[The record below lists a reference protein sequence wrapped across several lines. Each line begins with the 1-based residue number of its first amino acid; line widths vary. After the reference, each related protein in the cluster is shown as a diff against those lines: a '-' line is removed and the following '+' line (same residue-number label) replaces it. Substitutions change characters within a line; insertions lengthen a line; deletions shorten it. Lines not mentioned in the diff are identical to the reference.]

1 MGPHCKTALLKT
13 LFFLFL
19 LGVTSCG
26 SDNEEE
32 DKTEKFGSAEIS
44 ATAQSYSAIKTESAI
59 EISGKVS
66 FDLISFNTAGTALDF
81 NKKIISP
88 AKGIV
93 VEALNRFGSI
103 ITSTTT
109 NEKGE
114 YSLEVIQNTDVKI
127 RVSAKMIMTGNANW
141 NVQVSDNTE
150 LIANKHPL
158 YISESSLFFT
168 SQDATKDF
176 HLPAVSNGLKNGVSS
191 SAPFAILDAV
201 YDAIQTVVAVDP
213 NITFPPLELHW
224 SSDNSVNSGCWTDGN
239 IGTSFYLKIIDDNT
253 SNCLSYLDVGP
264 YKDKI
269 YILGRIDTD
278 EFDRHV
284 IIHEWG
290 HYFEQNFS
298 RSDSSGGAHSP
309 YEKLDLN
316 LAFSEGW
323 SNALAAI
330 VTQDTI
336 YKDSIGNTSYES
348 LDIESRNFQNS
359 GWYSEASIHEIIY
372 DIYDSDSESH
382 DDISVGFEPIYSTL
396 TSANFINNDYQAN
409 IYSFA
414 EILKKQLSQP
424 ERLKVDNLMNAEQI
438 FGVGFEASGEI
449 NDGGI
454 ESTLPIYKT
463 IYANSGPEV
472 LCLYN
477 EYGTSNTLGNVKYVI
492 FEPQL
497 EENYLI
503 SLAIVDANK
512 QHGFALSVIKSGSIV
527 SLKNTDSNLDHQL
540 NLSANKY
547 IFRIEANPPT
557 NFFGNYCFNLQVKTI

>member
-1 MGPHCKTALLKT
+1 MNHHCKSILSKIHIVILILGITAC
-13 LFFLFL
+13 
-19 LGVTSCG
+19 GGGNNTST
-26 SDNEEE
+26 SES
-32 DKTEKFGSAEIS
+32 K
-44 ATAQSYSAIKTESAI
+44 IKV
-59 EISGKVS
+59 SGKVS
-66 FDLISFNTAGTALDF
+66 FKLISFNTAGTALDF

-93 VEALNRFGSI
+93 VEAINTAG
-103 ITSTTT
+103 ITIANGTT

-114 YSLEVIQNTDVKI
+114 YSLEVNQNTDVKI

-141 NVQVSDNTE
+141 NVQVSDNTN
-150 LIANKHPL
+150 LIAKKHPL

-176 HLPAVSNGLKNGVSS
+176 DLPAGSNGLENGVSS

-201 YDAIQTVVAVDP
+201 YDAIQTVVAIDP
-213 NITFPPLELHW
+213 NTTFPPLEIHW
-224 SSDNSVNSGCWTDGN
+224 SPNNNASQGCWTDGD
-239 IGTSFYLKIIDDNT
+239 IVTSFYLKIIDDNT
-253 SNCLSYLDVGP
+253 SNCRSNLDVGQ

-278 EFDRHV
+278 EYDRHV

-290 HYFEQNFS
+290 HYFEENFS
-298 RSDSSGGAHSP
+298 RSDSRGGAHSP
-309 YEKLDLN
+309 YEKTDLN

-330 VTQDTI
+330 VTQDYI
-336 YKDSIGNTSYES
+336 YKDSIGDTSYES
-348 LDIESRNFQNS
+348 LNIESGNFQNS

-372 DIYDSDSESH
+372 DIYDSNSESH

-414 EILKKQLSQP
+414 EILKNQLSQP

-438 FGVGFEASGEI
+438 FGVGSDASDEI

-454 ESTLPIYKT
+454 ESTLPIYET
-463 IYANSGPEV
+463 IYANSGPKV

-497 EENYLI
+497 AEKYLI

>member
-1 MGPHCKTALLKT
+1 MNHHCKSILSKIHIVILI
-13 LFFLFL
+13 
-19 LGVTSCG
+19 LGLIACGGGNNTST
-26 SDNEEE
+26 SES
-32 DKTEKFGSAEIS
+32 K
-44 ATAQSYSAIKTESAI
+44 IK
-59 EISGKVS
+59 ISGKVS

-81 NKKIISP
+81 NKKNISP

-93 VEALNRFGSI
+93 VEAINTSG
-103 ITSTTT
+103 ITIANGTT

-114 YSLEVIQNTDVKI
+114 YSLEVNQNTDVKI

-141 NVQVSDNTE
+141 NVQVSDNTN

-176 HLPAVSNGLKNGVSS
+176 YLPAGSNGLENGVSS

-224 SSDNSVNSGCWTDGN
+224 SSDNNTNQGCWTDGD
-239 IGTSFYLKIIDDNT
+239 IVTSFYLKLIDDNT
-253 SNCLSYLDVGP
+253 SNCLSYLNVGP

-348 LDIESRNFQNS
+348 LDIESGNFQNS

-372 DIYDSDSESH
+372 DIYDLDSESH

>member
-1 MGPHCKTALLKT
+1 MNHHCKSILSKIHIVILI
-13 LFFLFL
+13 
-19 LGVTSCG
+19 LGLIACGGGNNTST
-26 SDNEEE
+26 SES
-32 DKTEKFGSAEIS
+32 K
-44 ATAQSYSAIKTESAI
+44 IK
-59 EISGKVS
+59 ISGKVS

-81 NKKIISP
+81 NKKNISP

-93 VEALNRFGSI
+93 VEAINTSG
-103 ITSTTT
+103 ITIADGTT

-114 YSLEVIQNTDVKI
+114 YSLEVNQNTDVKI

-141 NVQVSDNTE
+141 NVQVSDNTN
-150 LIANKHPL
+150 LIDKKHPL

-176 HLPAVSNGLKNGVSS
+176 YLPAGSNGLENGVSS

-201 YDAIQTVVAVDP
+201 YDAIQTVVAIDP
-213 NITFPPLELHW
+213 NTTFPPLEIHW
-224 SSDNSVNSGCWTDGN
+224 SPNNNASQGCWTDGD
-239 IGTSFYLKIIDDNT
+239 IVTSFYLKIIDDNT
-253 SNCLSYLDVGP
+253 SNCRSNLDVGQ

-278 EFDRHV
+278 EYDRHV

-290 HYFEQNFS
+290 HYFEENFS
-298 RSDSSGGAHSP
+298 RSDSIGGLHSP
-309 YEKLDLN
+309 SKKLDLN

-336 YKDSIGNTSYES
+336 YKDSIGDNSYES
-348 LDIESRNFQNS
+348 FDIESGGFNNN
-359 GWYSEASIHEIIY
+359 GWYSEASIQEIIY
-372 DIYDSDSESH
+372 DIYDSDTENH

-414 EILKKQLSQP
+414 GILKNQLSQP

-438 FGVGFEASGEI
+438 FGVGIEASGEI

-454 ESTLPIYKT
+454 ESTLPIYET

-497 EENYLI
+497 AEKYLI

-512 QHGFALSVIKSGSIV
+512 QHGFDLSVIKSGNTV
-527 SLKNTDSNLDHQL
+527 SSKKTYGNLDHRI

-547 IFRIEANPPT
+547 IFRIEAHPPT
-557 NFFGNYCFNLQVKTI
+557 NFSGNYCFNLQVRTI

>member
-1 MGPHCKTALLKT
+1 MNHHCKSILSKIHIVILI
-13 LFFLFL
+13 
-19 LGVTSCG
+19 LGLIACGGGNNTST
-26 SDNEEE
+26 SES
-32 DKTEKFGSAEIS
+32 K
-44 ATAQSYSAIKTESAI
+44 IK
-59 EISGKVS
+59 ISGKVS

-81 NKKIISP
+81 NKKNISP

-93 VEALNRFGSI
+93 VEAINTSG
-103 ITSTTT
+103 ITIANGTT

-114 YSLEVIQNTDVKI
+114 YSLEVNQNTDVKI

-141 NVQVSDNTE
+141 NVQVSDNTN

-176 HLPAVSNGLKNGVSS
+176 YLPAGSNGLENGVSS

-224 SSDNSVNSGCWTDGN
+224 SSDNNTNQGCWTDGD
-239 IGTSFYLKIIDDNT
+239 IVTSFYLKLIDDNT
-253 SNCLSYLDVGP
+253 SNCLSYLNVGP

-348 LDIESRNFQNS
+348 LDIESGNFQNS

-372 DIYDSDSESH
+372 DIYDLDSESH

-438 FGVGFEASGEI
+438 FGVGIDASGEI